1 MQTVSHRKPIK
12 VLIGANVGHS
22 TEVEMIAGLRDAGID
37 IHAALQPE
45 SPHFDRLKALGIP
58 TRELTLK
65 NNVDILQIRKI
76 RRWIKKESFDILH
89 GLANRPIA
97 NFISASYGLPV
108 RMIAYR
114 GATGN
119 VSRWDPGCYLKWLN
133 PRVDRIVC
141 VSDAV
146 YKDLV
151 ASGVDAQKLITI
163 YKGHNL
169 EWYSDSAKPLS
180 VGELR
185 DRRADL
191 GIPPGVFLIGLVAN
205 MRRVKG
211 ADLLLLALK
220 DLPPHFHAL
229 LVGEV
234 RDPAIAEILK
244 EPALIGRVHLTG
256 HRKDATA
263 LVALCDVNTAP
274 SRGREGLT
282 KTVIEGMAQGVP
294 AVVSKA
300 GGLPEI
306 VDDGINGFVV
316 DIRPEVRDDIRDT
329 HVLKHALLSIE
340 ADAELRQAMSTSA
353 RAKIANQFN
362 IKDTIQKTKVMYETL
377 IED

>member
-1 MQTVSHRKPIK
+1 METNSHQKPIK
-12 VLIGANVGHS
+12 VLIGANVGHA

-37 IHAALQPE
+37 IHAALQPG
-45 SPHFDRLKALGIP
+45 SPHFHRLKALGVP
-58 TRELTLK
+58 TRALTLK
-65 NNVDILQIRKI
+65 NNVDIARVWQI
-76 RRWIKKESFDILH
+76 RRWIKEESFDILH

-108 RMIAYR
+108 RVIAYR

-119 VSRWDPGCYLKWLN
+119 VSRWDPGCYLKWFN
-133 PRVDRIVC
+133 PRIDRIVC

-146 YKDLV
+146 YEDLRT
-151 ASGVDAQKLITI
+151 SGVDARKLITI
-163 YKGHNL
+163 YKGHKL
-169 EWYSDSAKPLS
+169 EWYSAEKLPT
-180 VGELR
+180 GELS
-185 DRRADL
+185 DRRAEI

-211 ADLLLLALK
+211 ADLLLLAMK

-229 LVGEV
+229 LIGEV
-234 RDPAIAEILK
+234 RDTAISEILK
-244 EPALIGRVHLTG
+244 APTLKGRVHLTG
-256 HRKDATA
+256 HRNDATT
-263 LVALCDVNTAP
+263 LIALCDVNTAP

-282 KTVIEGMAQGVP
+282 KTIIEGMAQGIP

-316 DIRPEVRDDIRDT
+316 DIRPEVRDDVHDAR
-329 HVLKHALLSIE
+329 VLKRALLSIE
-340 ADAELRQAMSTSA
+340 ADAELRQTMGRLA

-362 IKDTIQKTKVMYETL
+362 IKDTIQKTKAMYEAV
-377 IED
+377 IEN